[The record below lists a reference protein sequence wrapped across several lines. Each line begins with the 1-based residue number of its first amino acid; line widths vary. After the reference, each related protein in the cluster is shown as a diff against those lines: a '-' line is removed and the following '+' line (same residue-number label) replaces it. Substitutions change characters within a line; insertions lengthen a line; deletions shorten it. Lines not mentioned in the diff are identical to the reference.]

1 MDGGTIDFYF
11 YLFFQLFL
19 IFIWEFLLIIRKKL
33 MKKKNFY
40 NKYIFNTKKYILLNA
55 KNIELLEEVC

>member
-40 NKYIFNTKKYILLNA
+40 NKYIFNTKKCILLNA